1 MPEVRRRGGAC
12 ENRPVGFLKNVFGR
26 SDPPKA
32 NLDNLFAVPSAAIT
46 LEVSAGFKPTGMASV
61 CYRAAEGGA
70 FATTQSDVQAL
81 LDADAGPKVELST
94 DEFGFTWLVCRHDPS
109 ELSELIT
116 ETHAVNSSL
125 ENAGFGQ
132 SLLCSLVAFE
142 DTSGRKLGLV
152 YLYKQGTFYPFAP
165 KNDRQRDNSLELQI
179 RGVLAD
185 DLTIEPELG
194 RWMAVW
200 GAPGL

>member
-1 MPEVRRRGGAC
+1 M
-12 ENRPVGFLKNVFGR
+12 GFLKNVFGR

-32 NLDNLFAVPSAAIT
+32 NLDNLFAVPSAAVT
-46 LEVSAGFKPTGMASV
+46 LEVAAGFKARGVASA

-81 LDADAGPKVELST
+81 LDADGGPKVERVT
-94 DEFGFTWLVCRHDPS
+94 DDFGFTWLVCRHDPD

-116 ETHAVNSSL
+116 EVHAVNSSL
-125 ENAGFGQ
+125 ENAGFGP

-142 DTSGRKLGLV
+142 DASGRRLGLV

-165 KNDRQRDNSLELQI
+165 KGGNQRDNALELQI
-179 RGVLAD
+179 RGVLGD

>member
-1 MPEVRRRGGAC
+1 
-12 ENRPVGFLKNVFGR
+12 VGIFGKIFGGR

-46 LEVSAGFKPTGMASV
+46 LEVSAGFKPTGTASV
-61 CYRAAEGGA
+61 CYRQAEGGA
-70 FATTQSDVQAL
+70 FATAQSDVQEL
-81 LDADAGPKVELST
+81 LDTDDGPKVERSV
-94 DEFGFTWLVCRHDPS
+94 DDFGFTWLLCRGNPDQ
-109 ELSELIT
+109 LSDLIT
-116 ETHAVNSSL
+116 DVHAVNSSL
-125 ENAGFGQ
+125 ENAGFGA
-132 SLLCSLVAFE
+132 SLLCSLVSFE
-142 DTSGRKLGLV
+142 DSAQRKLGLV

-165 KNDRQRDNSLELQI
+165 TTGKQRDNALELQM

-185 DLTIEPELG
+185 DLPLETELG

>member
-1 MPEVRRRGGAC
+1 M
-12 ENRPVGFLKNVFGR
+12 GFLKNVFGR

-46 LEVSAGFKPTGMASV
+46 LEVAAGFKPTGVASA

-81 LDADAGPKVELST
+81 LDADAGPNVERST
-94 DEFGFTWLVCRHDPS
+94 DDFGFTWLVCRRDPN
-109 ELSELIT
+109 ELSELVT
-116 ETHAVNSSL
+116 EVHAVNSSL
-125 ENAGFGQ
+125 ENAGFGP

-142 DTSGRKLGLV
+142 DESGRRLGLV
-152 YLYKQGTFYPFAP
+152 YLYKQGKFYPFAP
-165 KNDRQRDNSLELQI
+165 KRGKQRDNALELQI